1 MLITY
6 VVVKRSHD
14 ESHVC
19 WLTFP
24 YVYNKYL
31 TLIILVNNCMMSI
44 NNFQSLVHLNNI
56 LCNTYLG

>member
-1 MLITY
+1 MN
-6 VVVKRSHD
+6 HMF
-14 ESHVC
+14 C

-31 TLIILVNNCMMSI
+31 TLIILVNNSMMSI
-44 NNFQSLVHLNNI
+44 SNFQSLVHLNNR